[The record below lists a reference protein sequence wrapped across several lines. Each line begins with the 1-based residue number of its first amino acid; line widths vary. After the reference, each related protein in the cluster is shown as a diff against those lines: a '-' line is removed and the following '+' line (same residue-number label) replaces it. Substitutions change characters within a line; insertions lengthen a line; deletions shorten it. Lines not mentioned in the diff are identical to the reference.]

1 MNMKE
6 MTMEDIRKRITY
18 RQEGDFLVPNIGL
31 PEKEENQPELRKV
44 RDDAEKLSE
53 GETTFRY
60 TRVW

>member
-31 PEKEENQPELRKV
+31 PEKEENQPELRKYGMMQ
-44 RDDAEKLSE
+44 EKLSE
-53 GETTFRY
+53 GEQPSGIQ
-60 TRVW
+60 RVW